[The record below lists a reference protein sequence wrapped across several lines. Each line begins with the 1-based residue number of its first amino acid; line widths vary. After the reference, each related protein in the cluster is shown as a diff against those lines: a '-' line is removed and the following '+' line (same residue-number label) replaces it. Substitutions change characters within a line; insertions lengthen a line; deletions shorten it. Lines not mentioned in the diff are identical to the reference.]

1 MQKQT
6 LAFAR
11 MYTIRQMKF
20 LKSFCNLQTFK
31 QAIAK
36 LPIVVVYPEFPGF
49 LLKLQLIDRSAVQ

>member
-20 LKSFCNLQTFK
+20 LKSFYNLQTFK
-31 QAIAK
+31 LAIAK
-36 LPIVVVYPEFPGF
+36 LPIVVYPEFPVF
-49 LLKLQLIDRSAVQ
+49 LLELRLADRNAVE